1 MPTALFC
8 ADQQSYSVFVIDL
21 PSAALLAAT
30 ARTRIVASDVPEHL
44 LPFGFRRSFLSQLNH
59 GSDFFTEFLR
69 QFFKCWTIEERR
81 AFGWVVIPPLG
92 NPPVGVISDLVFR
105 FDLTVLQQF
114 GKLLQSLSSP
124 ISSTGTPSMVN
135 SA

>member
-1 MPTALFC
+1 MN
-8 ADQQSYSVFVIDL
+8 I
-21 PSAALLAAT
+21 PSNKSECSFSEKGSLQNHLS
-30 ARTRIVASDVPEHL
+30 RSDPSRL
-44 LPFGFRRSFLSQLNH
+44 IRR
-59 GSDFFTEFLR
+59 SDFFTEFLR
-69 QFFKCWTIEERR
+69 QFFKCWAIEERS
-81 AFGWVVIPPLG
+81 ASGWIVIPPLG